1 MGFGLNEQGSV
12 SLVTLAHLA
21 PQSSEEREGEV
32 LVGRTV
38 SVTGLEVEE
47 VGEVGEVV
55 AQAGLVDRWDGPGQ
69 QGAGGDQTGQHW
81 RAPG

>member
-12 SLVTLAHLA
+12 SLVTLTPHTSHLA

-32 LVGRTV
+32 MVGRTV

-47 VGEVGEVV
+47 VGEVGDQEKSANV
-55 AQAGLVDRWDGPGQ
+55 LI
-69 QGAGGDQTGQHW
+69 GASPCLLSPSQ
-81 RAPG
+81 P